1 MQSRRS
7 VGAVMF
13 LVTLFILQSASQLAI
28 NGPSNVEVVDDINQ
42 IERVYFELRDDVFSE
57 AVGTYN
63 YNEFLEDRLIQANTI
78 IGTFDE
84 YGLELS
90 RPISAEWLQP
100 RDDLMLVLA
109 SNDVNLKDVRMEI
122 NALEGLVIREYLPPS
137 GLVLQGTQSALNKAA
152 NLESIVAVHNVPL
165 ALILQAELQD
175 VLLLQDS
182 ESALLG
188 ERMRIEGWFGENGPE
203 QTVSFSDESSEV
215 KQDIADVVD
224 LAFDN
229 IIQWDIGR
237 YEGDLAN
244 ADIISIAQ

>member
-1 MQSRRS
+1 M
-7 VGAVMF
+7 
-13 LVTLFILQSASQLAI
+13 
-28 NGPSNVEVVDDINQ
+28 
-42 IERVYFELRDDVFSE
+42 
-57 AVGTYN
+57 
-63 YNEFLEDRLIQANTI
+63 
-78 IGTFDE
+78 
-84 YGLELS
+84 
-90 RPISAEWLQP
+90 
-100 RDDLMLVLA
+100 
-109 SNDVNLKDVRMEI
+109 
-122 NALEGLVIREYLPPS
+122 
-137 GLVLQGTQSALNKAA
+137 VLQGTQSALNKAA

-188 ERMRIEGWFGENGPE
+188 ERMRIEGWFGDNGPE

-224 LAFDN
+224 LAFEN

-244 ADIISIAQ
+244 DDIISIAQQPSVSVIRFNPVFEIQNNNARSHMKINNMATYLLQILMVQVKLLLLPTRADEDHGDFGTRVVANNDVINDGSTADRWSGHGTHVSCTVLVMDTEAVMQVLLRGTTVFSSHGK